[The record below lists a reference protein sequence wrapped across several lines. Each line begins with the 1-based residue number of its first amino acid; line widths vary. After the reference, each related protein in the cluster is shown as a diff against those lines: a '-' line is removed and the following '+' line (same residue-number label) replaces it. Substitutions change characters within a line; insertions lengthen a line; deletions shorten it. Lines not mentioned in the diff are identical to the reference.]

1 MSLYSNAVMRYR
13 IEEITEFLNS
23 HDTCWE
29 MLKISLKHKKVFTK
43 KYVAFTCFSINA
55 IGTKTEQIFI
65 YNFFPIL
72 AIMYSLN
79 TNIYLHCFS
88 EIFSYFHSIQ

>member
-1 MSLYSNAVMRYR
+1 MRYR
-13 IEEITEFLNS
+13 IWEITEFLNS

-55 IGTKTEQIFI
+55 IGTKTEQNFI

-72 AIMYSLN
+72 AVYIS
-79 TNIYLHCFS
+79 IYMIRNQQLICSEADNVFS
-88 EIFSYFHSIQ
+88 EH